1 MHPGLDVM
9 DDPIGD
15 VGGLAGALRRDTRL
29 ALPSDLLVKMDRAA
43 MDSALEVRTAVLDRS
58 GPRRRLVVARW
69 TKNTAHQGGGQADAA
84 SVVEIEASGD
94 QL

>member
-9 DDPIGD
+9 DDPVGD
-15 VGGLAGALRRDTRL
+15 VGGLAGRASRHTL
-29 ALPSDLLVKMDRAA
+29 ALPGDLLVKMDRAA
-43 MDSALEVRTAVLDRS
+43 MDSALEVRTALDRS
-58 GPRRRLVVARW
+58 SSHCRLVVARW